1 MKALFIGG
9 TGTISTAVT
18 ALAREKGWEVTLL
31 NRGSKPV
38 PEGMESIVSDIHDE
52 AAVAR
57 IMEGRTYDVVAQFI
71 AYGAEDVQRDIRLFQ
86 GKTRQYIFISS
97 ASAYQKPA
105 AGCPITES
113 TPLINPYWEYSRKK
127 IDAEEVLTAAY
138 RKNGFPVTIVRPS
151 HTYDGKKPPV
161 AIHGHKGNWQILKRI
176 LEGKPVIIPGD
187 GTSLWTLTH
196 SADFARGYVGL
207 MGNPHAIGNATILPA
222 MSP

>member
-38 PEGMESIVSDIHDE
+38 PEGMESMIADIHDE

-105 AGCPITES
+105 AGCPITAVS
-113 TPLINPYWEYSRKK
+113 YTHLDVYKRQPISIVPTLIRKCWTGKAFRRKSAGSPMSMSR
-127 IDAEEVLTAAY
+127 
-138 RKNGFPVTIVRPS
+138 
-151 HTYDGKKPPV
+151 
-161 AIHGHKGNWQILKRI
+161 
-176 LEGKPVIIPGD
+176 
-187 GTSLWTLTH
+187 
-196 SADFARGYVGL
+196 SA
-207 MGNPHAIGNATILPA
+207 
-222 MSP
+222 